1 MLHMDIE
8 DVKSFTELH
17 SVIQKYRTKQKTIF
31 RGLRCASYDLI
42 PSIGRCEPFG
52 RSTHES
58 MEKKMFTLFKESAL
72 PFLDSRPQSEWEW
85 LAVAQHH
92 GLPTRLM
99 DWTYNPMAATYFAVE
114 AECDEDSAV
123 YIFWGGSTLKDYK
136 SSPFALKNTVRFRPP
151 HVAARIP
158 AQAGLFTVHQQPQ
171 APFKHKSMAKI
182 IIKNSA
188 RRELKQTLNKYGV
201 SRRHL
206 FPGLDGLA
214 VDLRW
219 LESNAY

>member
-1 MLHMDIE
+1 MDTEEIA
-8 DVKSFTELH
+8 SFGELH
-17 SVIQKYRTKQKTIF
+17 SIIEKYRVKQKTIF
-31 RGLRCASYDLI
+31 RGLRCANYELI
-42 PSIGRCEPFG
+42 PSIGRYTPFG
-52 RSTHES
+52 RGKHET
-58 MEKKMFTLFKESAL
+58 MEKKMLTLFKESAV
-72 PFLDSRPQSEWEW
+72 PFLKSRPQSEWEW
-85 LAVAQHH
+85 LAIAQHH

-114 AECDEDSAV
+114 SESDEDSVV
-123 YIFWGGSTLKDYK
+123 YIFWGGSTLKDAK
-136 SSPFALKNTVRFRPP
+136 VDPFSLKKVIRFRPP

-158 AQAGLFTVHQQPQ
+158 AQAGLFTAHHEPQ
-171 APFKHKSMAKI
+171 VPFEHKSMAKI
-182 IIKNSA
+182 VIKNAA
-188 RRELKQTLNKYGV
+188 RRTLKQTLNKYGV